1 MSNWKKRLSA
11 EGFRITAS
19 RRAVM
24 DVLLATSVPLSP
36 REILEQGRR
45 VHRKLGLVTVYRTL
59 ALLEHLR
66 CVRRVHREDG
76 CRGYLPCSPG
86 HSHALICRQCGRA
99 AEFQGFA
106 DLQALIARVEEATGY
121 QVDDHL
127 LQLSGLC
134 LDCQS

>member
-1 MSNWKKRLSA
+1 MSNWKKRFSA

-36 REILEQGRR
+36 SEILEQGRR
-45 VHRKLGLVTVYRTL
+45 VHRKLGLVTVYRAL

-66 CVRRVHREDG
+66 CVRRVHHEDG
-76 CRGYLPCSPG
+76 CHAYLPCSPG
-86 HSHALICRQCGRA
+86 HAHALICRQCGRA
-99 AEFQGFA
+99 AEFQGSE

-121 QVDDHL
+121 QVDGHL

-134 LDCQS
+134 PDCQS